1 MEASPE
7 KVAADL
13 LQDLDKRKT
22 PDCLSLATLGQY
34 IEHTLPSAERDGVEN
49 HLKSCLYC
57 LNQLV
62 ELRDLLFLE
71 KKAEPLSPQLEESL
85 RRLAATQN
93 ASGRRTLVEA
103 SETYASSLKNVFSAL
118 WNASYGWQSATAVAV
133 IAILAVYLGVFP
145 RGSQEP
151 TMKAPTVGPG
161 EPSVA
166 VQSSPPPAQTPEV
179 KAPLIPK
186 NLLRALS
193 NFRVGAD
200 VPRIASTLQKLGKNL
215 ILESTRGERDIAI
228 FQKAASSVVFV
239 LAGKDSVGSGVL
251 ISRDG
256 RVLTNW
262 HVVGD
267 DPKPVVVLK
276 PKDSAELKKELAFLA
291 TVIKVDEVADLTLLK
306 IVNPPP
312 SLSFLPLGTA
322 SSLNVGQDVH
332 AIGHPQG
339 EVWTYTRG
347 IISQV
352 RANYEWKTEE
362 GITHRANIIQ
372 TQTPINPGNSGG
384 PLLDENA
391 RVVGI
396 NSFRHRSGEGL
407 NYAVS
412 VDTINEFLS
421 RQGSREAA
429 RRQAPLARELKCT
442 EGYDTLRRGWN
453 DIIGCYQDS
462 VAPPPDVWVVFRER
476 TKPPAY
482 VAMDSDT
489 WGKSGKI
496 DLVKTSLDPEWK
508 NTELYV
514 DSDCDGTV
522 DLIMSTTEG
531 SDEPSS
537 SRLPPPNLR
546 MTALAKE
553 LDAGLKT
560 RRIPYPNLRV
570 CK

>member
-1 MEASPE
+1 MKSPGLP
-7 KVAADL
+7 KQL
-13 LQDLDKRKT
+13 LL
-22 PDCLSLATLGQY
+22 
-34 IEHTLPSAERDGVEN
+34 
-49 HLKSCLYC
+49 
-57 LNQLV
+57 
-62 ELRDLLFLE
+62 
-71 KKAEPLSPQLEESL
+71 
-85 RRLAATQN
+85 
-93 ASGRRTLVEA
+93 
-103 SETYASSLKNVFSAL
+103 
-118 WNASYGWQSATAVAV
+118 
-133 IAILAVYLGVFP
+133 
-145 RGSQEP
+145 
-151 TMKAPTVGPG
+151 
-161 EPSVA
+161 
-166 VQSSPPPAQTPEV
+166 
-179 KAPLIPK
+179 
-186 NLLRALS
+186 ALS
-193 NFRVGAD
+193 EIRVGAD

-215 ILESTRGERDIAI
+215 ILESTRGERDIAV
-228 FQKAASSVVFV
+228 FQKAASAVVFV
-239 LAGKDSVGSGVL
+239 LAGKDSVGSGVI

-291 TVIKVDEVADLTLLK
+291 TVIKVDEVADLALLK

-312 SLSFLPLGTA
+312 TLSFLPLGAA

-347 IISQV
+347 IISQI

-412 VDTINEFLS
+412 VDAINEFLS
-421 RQGSREAA
+421 RQGSREVA
-429 RRQAPLARELKCT
+429 RRQAPPASKLKCK
-442 EGYDTLRRGWN
+442 EGYDTLGRGWN

-476 TKPPAY
+476 TNPSAY

-489 WGKSGKI
+489 SGKSGKI
-496 DLVKTSLDPEWK
+496 DLVKKRCGMEK
-508 NTELYV
+508 HGIV
-514 DSDCDGTV
+514 RRF
-522 DLIMSTTEG
+522 
-531 SDEPSS
+531 
-537 SRLPPPNLR
+537 RL
-546 MTALAKE
+546 
-553 LDAGLKT
+553 
-560 RRIPYPNLRV
+560 
-570 CK
+570 

>member
-1 MEASPE
+1 MEAPPD
-7 KVAADL
+7 KIDADL
-13 LQDLDKRKT
+13 LEELERQKT
-22 PDCLSLATLGQY
+22 PGCLTDDVLGQY
-34 IEHTLPSAERDGVEN
+34 IEHTLPVPERDAAEK
-49 HLKSCLYC
+49 HLQSCLYC

-62 ELRDLLFLE
+62 ELRELLFLE
-71 KKAEPLSPQLEESL
+71 KKADPLPPHLENSL
-85 RRLAATQN
+85 RRLAAKQN
-93 ASGRRTLVEA
+93 PGAWITVVEA
-103 SETYASSLKNVFSAL
+103 YKTFAASLKNTVLVF
-118 WNASYGWQSATAVAV
+118 WNSVYAWQSATALAIV
-133 IAILAVYLGVFP
+133 AILAIYIGIFP
-145 RGSQEP
+145 RGPKESGI
-151 TMKAPTVGPG
+151 KAPIT
-161 EPSVA
+161 PSVPNVS
-166 VQSSPPPAQTPEV
+166 VQPSATPSPTPEV
-179 KAPLIPK
+179 KSPVLPK
-186 NLLRALS
+186 QLLLALN
-193 NFRVGAD
+193 NFRVGAKL
-200 VPRIASTLQKLGKNL
+200 PRIASTLQKLGKNL
-215 ILESTRGERDIAI
+215 ILESTRGERDIAV
-228 FQKAASSVVFV
+228 FQKASSSVVIV

-291 TVIKVDEVADLTLLK
+291 TVIKVDEVADLALLK

-312 SLSFLPLGTA
+312 TLSFLPLGSA

-362 GITHRANIIQ
+362 GITHRANVIQ

-384 PLLDENA
+384 PLLDDAA
-391 RVVGI
+391 RLIGI
-396 NSFRHRSGEGL
+396 NSFRRASGEGL

-412 VDTINEFLS
+412 VDTIDAFIS
-421 RQGSREAA
+421 REGSREVA
-429 RRQAPLARELKCT
+429 RRQTPRASELKCK
-442 EGYDTLRRGWN
+442 EGYDTLGRGWN

-462 VAPPPDVWVVFRER
+462 VAPPPDVWAVFRER

-489 WGKSGKI
+489 SGKSGKI
-496 DLVKTSLDPEWK
+496 DLVKKGLDPEWK
-508 NTELYV
+508 TTELYV

-522 DLIMSTTEG
+522 DLIMSAKEG
-531 SDEPSS
+531 SGEPSS
-537 SRLPPPNLR
+537 SRLPPPNLK

-553 LDAGLKT
+553 LDTALKNGKV
-560 RRIPYPNLRV
+560 PYSRLRV
-570 CK
+570 CQ

>member
-1 MEASPE
+1 MEAPPD
-7 KVAADL
+7 KIDADL
-13 LQDLDKRKT
+13 LEELERHKT
-22 PDCLSLATLGQY
+22 PRCLSDTVLGQY
-34 IEHTLPSAERDGVEN
+34 IEHTLSATERDDAEKHVE
-49 HLKSCLYC
+49 SCLYC

-62 ELRDLLFLE
+62 DLRELLFLE
-71 KKAEPLSPQLEESL
+71 TKADPLPPHLEKSL
-85 RRLAATQN
+85 RQLAAKTNPGAPIITEQP
-93 ASGRRTLVEA
+93 SRTF
-103 SETYASSLKNVFSAL
+103 ASSLTNRLSAF
-118 WNASYGWQSATAVAV
+118 WKSSYAWQGATAFAIVV
-133 IAILAVYLGVFP
+133 ILAVYIGILP
-145 RGSQEP
+145 RGQKESEIKAPAVTP
-151 TMKAPTVGPG
+151 TMPSAGIQPG
-161 EPSVA
+161 S
-166 VQSSPPPAQTPEV
+166 TPQAIVEV
-179 KAPLIPK
+179 KTPVLPK
-186 NLLRALS
+186 ALLVALS
-193 NFRVGAD
+193 NFRIGAD
-200 VPRIASTLQKLGKNL
+200 APRIASTLQKLGKNL
-215 ILESTRGERDIAI
+215 ILESTRGERDIAV

-239 LAGKDSVGSGVL
+239 LAGKNSVGSGVL

-267 DPKPVVVLK
+267 DPKPIVVLK
-276 PKDSAELKKELAFLA
+276 PKDSAELKKELAFQA
-291 TVIKVDEVADLTLLK
+291 TVIKVDEVADLALLK

-312 SLSFLPLGTA
+312 SLSFLPLGAA

-421 RQGSREAA
+421 RQGSREVA
-429 RRQAPLARELKCT
+429 RRQAASSGELNCKET
-442 EGYDTLRRGWN
+442 YDTLGRGWN

-462 VAPPPDVWVVFRER
+462 VAPPPDVWVIFRER
-476 TKPPAY
+476 SKPVAY

-489 WGKSGKI
+489 SGKSSKI
-496 DLVKTSLDPEWK
+496 DLVKKGLDAEWK

-522 DLIMSTTEG
+522 DLIMSAKEG
-531 SDEPSS
+531 SNEPSS
-537 SRLPPPNLR
+537 SRLPPPNLK

-553 LDAGLKT
+553 LQAALNQGK
-560 RRIPYPNLRV
+560 IPYPRLRV
-570 CK
+570 CQ